1 MCREG
6 KPAEAFSRKGHVLP
20 NYTRIVQALSLVQR
34 NSPYKSLV
42 FDGEVIAGDF
52 FSTRGVMKLPGNEAK
67 NAVYHAFDVVLGNEW
82 EMGATEQFRPRNQRL
97 LRLSKGSTWLHQ
109 FNLKYVPTYLFRP
122 EQVNWQFFGRVRNWL
137 MQQGYEGLIV
147 RPNVGYNFDTRSSLF
162 KLKKMDTEDCTL
174 VEVLP
179 GEEGKKHAHHAGRVL
194 IELPWGGTCKAGL
207 KMTDAQ
213 RDELWAN
220 RKKFVGMTVEV
231 AYQEKTVNQDNEPK
245 LQFPVMI
252 GFREDKS

>member
-1 MCREG
+1 
-6 KPAEAFSRKGHVLP
+6 
-20 NYTRIVQALSLVQR
+20 
-34 NSPYKSLV
+34 
-42 FDGEVIAGDF
+42 
-52 FSTRGVMKLPGNEAK
+52 
-67 NAVYHAFDVVLGNEW
+67 
-82 EMGATEQFRPRNQRL
+82 
-97 LRLSKGSTWLHQ
+97 
-109 FNLKYVPTYLFRP
+109 
-122 EQVNWQFFGRVRNWL
+122 